1 MIQERAHLLRLRKS
15 LTVWNSAKLSEDML
29 ARASAIK
36 LRKMEEEIIE
46 EIPQYLSFSERKG
59 MERPAEIGLFHAAR
73 ISKVPYHK

>member
-46 EIPQYLSFSERKG
+46 EIP
-59 MERPAEIGLFHAAR
+59 
-73 ISKVPYHK
+73 